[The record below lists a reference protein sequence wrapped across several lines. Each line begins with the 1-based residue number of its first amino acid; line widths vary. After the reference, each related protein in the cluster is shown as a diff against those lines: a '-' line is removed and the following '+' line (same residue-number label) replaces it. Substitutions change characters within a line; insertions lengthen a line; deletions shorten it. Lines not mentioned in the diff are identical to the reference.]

1 MTVINAPTTNGYDSD
16 DSIFYAYPSDWDYE
30 TEEEY
35 DGPEIP
41 YTNHIIFHNKKT
53 EESTVPTPFEEWA
66 AEKIAANPEIEV
78 ELKEM
83 YVGDYIVNLYAS
95 HTHNLLFFG
104 REFVLNVEPLEYYE
118 PALLTYNGESVEWLV
133 DDMETTYRKMNDVIM
148 QTETR

>member
-1 MTVINAPTTNGYDSD
+1 MTVIKAPTTNGYESD
-16 DSIFYAYPSDWDYE
+16 DSIFCAYPSDWDYE

-53 EESTVPTPFEEWA
+53 EKSTVPTPFEEWA

-95 HTHNLLFFG
+95 TPQPI
-104 REFVLNVEPLEYYE
+104 VLGAGVCSQRRTTRVLWTS
-118 PALLTYNGESVEWLV
+118 ALTYNGESVEWLV
-133 DDMETTYRKMNDVIM
+133 DDMETTYRKMNDVIF